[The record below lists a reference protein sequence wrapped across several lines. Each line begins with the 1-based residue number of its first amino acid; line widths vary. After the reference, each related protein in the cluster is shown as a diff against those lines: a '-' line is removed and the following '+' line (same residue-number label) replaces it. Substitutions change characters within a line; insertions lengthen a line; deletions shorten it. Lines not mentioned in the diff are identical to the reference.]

1 MEEESLIIVLEEL
14 THEQKKQANAA
25 SEIVVAVKDL
35 KLQVDQLQE
44 KLLATQSS
52 NDRLDSSIIQRVLKK
67 ELLDFKLSIIKQRHN
82 VIHKFQVLLFPEQDH
97 KLFYKV
103 VFGRWFLWIIMMVFL
118 NYSYRFFLKWT
129 DDRKEAIIR
138 QLEVDQYRKAWT
150 IYYRQQS
157 KSKKRQLDSIYYNIA
172 R

>member
-14 THEQKKQANAA
+14 TQEQKKQANTAN
-25 SEIVVAVKDL
+25 EIAVAVKDL
-35 KLQVDQLQE
+35 RLQVDQLQE
-44 KLLATQSS
+44 KLLAIQSS
-52 NDRLDSSIIQRVLKK
+52 NDRLDSSIMRILKK

-82 VIHKFQVLLFPEQDH
+82 VIHKFQILLFPEQDH

-103 VFGRWFLWIIMMVFL
+103 VFGRWFLWIIIMVFL
-118 NYSYRFFLKWT
+118 NYSYRIFLKWT
-129 DDRKEAIIR
+129 DDRKEVITR